1 MAYPR
6 LEARRVE
13 HEQGWLVAVINHA
26 TTGDPVM
33 TRLPWP
39 RGDLYAVRD
48 LTAEGTQVDP
58 DTVQTFAPLAVRL
71 YQYQRKR

>member
-1 MAYPR
+1 
-6 LEARRVE
+6 
-13 HEQGWLVAVINHA
+13 
-26 TTGDPVM
+26 M

-39 RGDLYAVRD
+39 RGALYAVRD

>member
-1 MAYPR
+1 VTNR
-6 LEARRVE
+6 
-13 HEQGWLVAVINHA
+13 A
-26 TTGDPVM
+26 TSGDPVL
-33 TRLPWP
+33 TRLPWLQ
-39 RGDLYAVRD
+39 GGQYAVRD